1 MHLSEGKLAF
11 LRHNSHP
18 TPVQVCNK
26 VKDKSSP
33 DMCAAGPQIMPRITG
48 YLIEKLGDEKRRES
62 GAIPE
67 CTLVP

>member
-18 TPVQVCNK
+18 IPVQVCNNIRYN
-26 VKDKSSP
+26 SPP

-48 YLIEKLGDEKRRES
+48 YLIEKLGDKKRRES
-62 GAIPE
+62 GAIPDR
-67 CTLVP
+67 TLVP